1 MRRSVYIETTVVS
14 YLTARPT
21 TDVVMMGHQIS
32 TRDWWDNDRAAFDL
46 CTSELV
52 LTEAGRGDPVAAAQR
67 LAAIAGIRQLPI
79 IQAAVDLAD
88 AIAVAISLPV
98 RAKADAVHAAVA
110 AVHGIEFLLTW
121 NCRHLAN
128 GLFAPRIERTC
139 AAAGFSAPRILTPES
154 LRNLT

>member
-21 TDVVMMGHQIS
+21 NDVVMRGHQVL
-32 TRDWWDNDRAAFDL
+32 TQGWWANDRPAFDL

-79 IQAAVDLAD
+79 TETAIDLANS
-88 AIAVAISLPV
+88 IAVAISLPV
-98 RAKADAVHAAVA
+98 RAQADALHAAVA

-128 GLFAPRIERTC
+128 GLFAPTIERTC
-139 AAAGFSAPRILTPES
+139 SAAGFTPLAS
-154 LRNLT
+154 SHPNR